1 MSFPR
6 VPVVPHIHWVTFH
19 GGISQL
25 VSSKSTSEKSNNT
38 PSAGG
43 HRSADFLILLIMLY
57 FAIDNDGD
65 IIPIENNFRYNGIKI
80 GNINKLFRN
89 AIYSMLD
96 MYFIL
101 KRERVYLQ
109 LK

>member
-43 HRSADFLILLIMLY
+43 HRSADFLYCLLCYILPLITTEISYPLKT
-57 FAIDNDGD
+57 ISD
-65 IIPIENNFRYNGIKI
+65 
-80 GNINKLFRN
+80 
-89 AIYSMLD
+89 SMES
-96 MYFIL
+96 
-101 KRERVYLQ
+101 KQVT
-109 LK
+109 